1 MVIDAESW
9 LKKAVG
15 EKWQS
20 GTIAPEKKGVYERL
34 FTDGIFKNYWNGEQ
48 WLRLTVG
55 EVGLPHW
62 RQIGDYPCWRGV

>member
-20 GTIAPEKKGVYERL
+20 GTIAPEKKGFMKDCLRTGFLRTTGMES
-34 FTDGIFKNYWNGEQ
+34 NGY
-48 WLRLTVG
+48 
-55 EVGLPHW
+55 
-62 RQIGDYPCWRGV
+62 D